1 MTTRHG
7 WIFGLAGLGLVMAI
21 PVQAAP
27 NFMDDVIM
35 VAKRD
40 RADASRQ
47 DRQER
52 RDARQD
58 AQRGDARQ
66 DQRHGDAW
74 RQDGRDEPKGYGY
87 GYERRQ
93 QRQFEDGRPRDRR

>member
-1 MTTRHG
+1 MRTRHG

-21 PVQAAP
+21 PAQAAP
-27 NFMDDVIM
+27 NFMDGVII

-47 DRQER
+47 DRRDQRATRQDER
-52 RDARQD
+52 RDAGRND
-58 AQRGDARQ
+58 V
-66 DQRHGDAW
+66 
-74 RQDGRDEPKGYGY
+74 RDESERYGY

-93 QRQFEDGRPRDRR
+93 QRKYEDDDRPRDRR

>member
-58 AQRGDARQ
+58 
-66 DQRHGDAW
+66 QRHGDAW

-93 QRQFEDGRPRDRR
+93 QRQFEDGRSRDRR